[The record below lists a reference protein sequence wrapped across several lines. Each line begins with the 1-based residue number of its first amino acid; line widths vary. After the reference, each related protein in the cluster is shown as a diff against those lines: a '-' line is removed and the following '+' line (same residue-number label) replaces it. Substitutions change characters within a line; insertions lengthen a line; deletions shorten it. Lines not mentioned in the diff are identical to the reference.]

1 MTVPNTQ
8 NPVPSLTSLS
18 PNTANP
24 GGPAFTLTVN
34 GSNFISSSTIQWN
47 GANLATTYV
56 SATQLTTAIP
66 ASYIA
71 NASNATVTVFTPL
84 PGGGTSNGLS
94 FAVGA
99 PFTIWGN
106 TAPSAGAGWKD
117 PSSLEVGVHFHADVS
132 GYITG
137 VRFYKWSFNTGAH
150 IGNLWTNSGTL
161 LGRATFTG
169 ETASG
174 WQSVSFSTPVA
185 ISSNTTYVASYFT
198 TTGYAVTTNY
208 FATSSFDNP
217 PLHAPQSVTGTL
229 NGLYLYG
236 ATTAFPTQSTN
247 GSNYW
252 VDVLFSVP
260 SSTGTVPNPIPTLST
275 LSPSS
280 STINGSGGEGSGVT
294 LTLTGTNFIS
304 SSMVQ
309 WNGAARST
317 TFVSSTTLT
326 AAIPIT
332 DLSSTGTANVTVFN
346 PTPGGGTS
354 CSQTF
359 TIYIHPS
366 IPEPTLTSVSPSSAT
381 AVATL
386 ALP

>member
-1 MTVPNTQ
+1 MRRFYGVARSRSRERPTDVEGALWRAWKFCLDGGTTWHPAAGTTNWQYKWFANTGGTITLKSRATDDSLNIETPSAGVSVTVPNTQ

-137 VRFYKWSFNTGAH
+137 VRFYKWSFK
-150 IGNLWTNSGTL
+150 
-161 LGRATFTG
+161 
-169 ETASG
+169 
-174 WQSVSFSTPVA
+174 P
-185 ISSNTTYVASYFT
+185 
-198 TTGYAVTTNY
+198 
-208 FATSSFDNP
+208 
-217 PLHAPQSVTGTL
+217 
-229 NGLYLYG
+229 
-236 ATTAFPTQSTN
+236 
-247 GSNYW
+247 
-252 VDVLFSVP
+252 
-260 SSTGTVPNPIPTLST
+260 
-275 LSPSS
+275 
-280 STINGSGGEGSGVT
+280 
-294 LTLTGTNFIS
+294 
-304 SSMVQ
+304 
-309 WNGAARST
+309 
-317 TFVSSTTLT
+317 
-326 AAIPIT
+326 
-332 DLSSTGTANVTVFN
+332 
-346 PTPGGGTS
+346 GTS
-354 CSQTF
+354 ADQ
-359 TIYIHPS
+359 
-366 IPEPTLTSVSPSSAT
+366 
-381 AVATL
+381 
-386 ALP
+386 